1 MNVRLTGWLS
11 GFRRFGRGAVGA
23 TLAIALLL
31 LGAPGIAHA
40 GIYATVT
47 GTVTSLGQPVAGAE
61 VCLLPDQEY
70 CDYSTGSDGRYSI
83 QVPPGEV
90 QLKAT
95 WDENDDGTQL
105 TATSDT
111 FTAQDGGTYDNVD
124 LVLSGGTGIAGSVT
138 FSGGGERDGVVKV
151 FRVGPGGTETQAS
164 RRSFEGPSPIR
175 YAFRELSPGT
185 YVLRYSFAGYESQCF
200 GGTTCTQVS
209 VTDGEI
215 TSVSDVELVPLAPG
229 SVSGL
234 VVDSSGSPLAGVS
247 VTAQLDSDPSTT
259 SSTVTGTDGTF
270 SLAGLSSGL
279 GWDVRFEKKDYG
291 STDSWVVPVA
301 GANTALG
308 VVHLALSSTV
318 TGRVV
323 DTSGAGVAGVSVSL
337 EGNTDVSATTASD
350 GTYSFTGVPA
360 GRYRLY
366 AWAPDSTWRS
376 SYYPGVRYWADAT
389 RIGVPED
396 STVHLTNFT
405 MTKPVAISGRVTDSG
420 GQALG
425 DVLVTLYDE
434 QGDDVAT
441 THTTGSGDY
450 TFADEWPGTYTV
462 GAYLLNYRRTWLP
475 SAASLGDATWL
486 DATRDVATGTTIVM
500 PKLAGGPVSGTLL
513 DAEGNPVV
521 SGTVQLDGSGSRT
534 YSAAVDASGIFSL
547 SFVASGTYRV
557 GVYGDADCGEAGTPC
572 APVTVSVPASGVSG
586 LTVRLPR
593 TGIISGR
600 VTVPAGFDVAETSLN
615 LYSADGETWIDS
627 VGIGSAGT
635 YAFSVGYGTY
645 RLEAD
650 SDEDGLDPASATV
663 VVDSP
668 SITKNLT
675 LTARAMHSISGTITL
690 PQAEDWAEV
699 YVFDASTG
707 DLVDDDYLED
717 VGQGTIHYEVPGLA
731 DGTYVVGLSTRGESV
746 FYPAASTPEAAT
758 KVPLSGADVSDI
770 DFSLTATP
778 LVSGALSLPD
788 GVLPGESGYPG
799 IEFTNIDTDG
809 GRWVD
814 VADDG
819 SYQVHLPKGTYSVA
833 IDSDD
838 SLGTAPFTGRV
849 TVTGNTTAD
858 FALRV
863 GGWLGG
869 RLVDTDGVPLGDGE
883 VAVTLADG
891 TKVDGDVDPL
901 GYWAVGPLPAGS
913 FHFTAAAEGYRSSSS
928 ASAYTVTE
936 GNRTDTGTTQLSGAG
951 ELRVY
956 VNELT
961 GSPSVTIVATDL
973 SGTELQRTKAWAD
986 GDDYTL
992 NGLPA
997 GPVLVRFEGSRI
1009 TPQWWR
1015 NASTRADATQ
1025 VSLSADHAVTIY
1037 PRLGLATLQPGGVSG
1052 TVTNATGHDGVVRVT
1067 AISTEDG
1074 STHVVQAGA
1083 SGAYSVAGLDPGTYT
1098 VRGSVCVGYWMGD
1111 SGCMGAKIVAWY
1123 GGSSADTASV
1133 VTVAAGA
1140 TTTGIDLTVTNLTRF
1155 TTVGTASLT
1164 GTVKVGNTISVDTGT
1179 WSPAASSFTYQWL
1192 RDGLAITGA
1201 SSASY
1206 TVGIEDAARAVS
1218 VKVTAHLDGYAET
1231 SVLSASAIVPKP
1243 TLPTGTVALSSTTA
1257 TVGTPLTATPAGW
1270 LDGVSF
1276 TYQWLRNG
1284 TAIAGA
1290 TASSY
1295 VPTSADVGARISV
1308 KVSCRKDPYVGG
1320 SVTSAETAAVVVAAV
1335 PIQNFTSAPTPTIAG
1350 AAKIGATLTAVPG
1363 AWAPAPDGLAVQ
1375 WLRGGVAIPG
1385 ATATTYKVGATDAGL
1400 RLSVQVTA
1408 SKAGYSPLVRA
1419 SAPTAAVPYLGK
1431 TTAATPKISGTAKVG
1446 KTLKAKPGT
1455 WKPKGFGFTYQWY
1468 RSGVAIS
1475 GAKKASYKLTSA
1487 DKRSKIVVK
1496 VTGSKAGYPS
1506 VTKTSKATG
1515 KVK

>member
-1 MNVRLTGWLS
+1 MNVPLTGWLS
-11 GFRRFGRGAVGA
+11 GFRRIGRGVVGA
-23 TLAIALLL
+23 VLAMALLL
-31 LGAPGIAHA
+31 LGAPAIAHA
-40 GIYATVT
+40 EIFATVT
-47 GTVTSLGQPVAGAE
+47 GTVTSLGQPVARAD

-70 CDYSTGSDGRYSI
+70 CAFSTGADGRYSV

-95 WDENDDGTQL
+95 WDENDDGIQL
-105 TATSDT
+105 TATSET
-111 FTAQDGGTYDNVD
+111 FTAEAGGTYDNVN
-124 LVLSGGTGIAGSVT
+124 LVLTGGTGIAGSVT
-138 FSGGGERDGVVKV
+138 FSGRGQRDGVVKV
-151 FRVGPGGTETQAS
+151 FRVGPGGTETQVV
-164 RRSFEGPSPIR
+164 RRSFEGSSPIR
-175 YAFRELSPGT
+175 YAFRELSPGA

-200 GGTTCTQVS
+200 GGTTCTSVS
-209 VTDGEI
+209 VTEGEI

-234 VVDSSGSPLAGVS
+234 VVDSSGSPLSGVS
-247 VTAQLDSDPSTT
+247 VTAQLDSDSATT

-270 SLAGLSSGL
+270 SLTGLASGL
-279 GWDVRFEKKDYG
+279 DWDVKFEKTNYS

-308 VVHLALSSTV
+308 AVHLARSSTV
-318 TGRVV
+318 TGKVV
-323 DTSGAGVAGVSVSL
+323 DSSGAGIAGVSVSL
-337 EGNTDVSATTASD
+337 EGDTDVSATTASD
-350 GTYSFTGVPA
+350 GTYTFTGVPA

-366 AWAPDSTWRS
+366 AWATDSTWRS
-376 SYYPGVRYWADAT
+376 SYYPGVRNWADAT
-389 RIGVPED
+389 RIGVPEG

-434 QGDDVAT
+434 EGDDVAT
-441 THTTGSGDY
+441 SHSTDSGDY
-450 TFADEWPGTYTV
+450 TFAAEWPGTYTV

-475 SAASLGDATWL
+475 NAASMLDATWL
-486 DATRDVATGTTIVM
+486 DATRDVTTGTTIVM

-513 DAEGNPVV
+513 DAEGDPVV

-534 YSAAVDASGIFSL
+534 YSAAVDASGAFNL

-557 GVYGDADCGEAGTPC
+557 GVYGDVNCGEASTPC
-572 APVTVSVPASGVSG
+572 APVTVSVPAGGVSG
-586 LTVRLPR
+586 LTVRLPH
-593 TGIISGR
+593 TGIISGE
-600 VTVPAGFDVAETSLN
+600 VSVPAGFDVSDTSLN
-615 LYSADGETWIDS
+615 LYSADGETLIDS
-627 VGIGSAGT
+627 ASVGSAGT

-645 RLEAD
+645 RLEVD
-650 SDEDGLDPASATV
+650 SEEDGLVPASATV
-663 VVDSP
+663 VVDSA
-668 SITKNLT
+668 SVTKNIT
-675 LTARAMHSISGTITL
+675 LAARAMHSISGTITL
-690 PQAEDWAEV
+690 PQAEDWVAI
-699 YVFDASTG
+699 YAFDASTG
-707 DLVDDDYLED
+707 DMVDDDYLED
-717 VGQGTIHYEVPGLA
+717 VGQGTTHYEIPGLA
-731 DGTYVVGLSTRGESV
+731 DGTYVVGLSTRGETV

-758 KVPLSGADVSDI
+758 KVPLSGTDVSDI
-770 DFSLTATP
+770 DFSLVSTP
-778 LVSGALSLPD
+778 LVSGSLTLPQ
-788 GVLPGESGYPG
+788 GILPGESGYPG
-799 IEFTNIDTDG
+799 IEFTNIDTDA

-838 SLGTAPFTGRV
+838 SLGTAPFTGQV
-849 TVTGNTTAD
+849 TVTGDTTAD
-858 FALRV
+858 FALRL

-869 RLVDTDGVPLGDGE
+869 RLVDAAGVPLGDGE
-883 VAVTLADG
+883 IVVTLADG
-891 TKVDGDVDPL
+891 TKVDGDVDSL

-913 FHFTAAAEGYRSSSS
+913 YHFTAAAEGYRSSTS
-928 ASAYTVTE
+928 ASAYAVTE
-936 GNRTDTGTTQLSGAG
+936 GNRTETGTTQLSGAG

-973 SGTELQRTKAWAD
+973 SGTELQRTRAWAD

-992 NGLPA
+992 NGLPT

-1009 TPQWWR
+1009 TPEWWR

-1025 VSLSADHAVTIY
+1025 VSLSADHGVTIY
-1037 PRLGLATLQPGGVSG
+1037 PRLELATLQPGGVSG

-1074 STHVVQAGA
+1074 STHVVKADA
-1083 SGAYSVAGLDPGTYT
+1083 SGGYSVAGLVPGTYT

-1111 SGCMGAKIVAWY
+1111 SGCMGAKIVAWH

-1164 GTVKVGNTISVDTGT
+1164 GTVKVGNTVSVDTGT
-1179 WSPAASSFTYQWL
+1179 WSPTASSFTYQWL
-1192 RDGLAITGA
+1192 RDGLAITAA
-1201 SSASY
+1201 SSANY
-1206 TVGIEDAARAVS
+1206 TIGIEDAAKALS
-1218 VKVTAHLDGYAET
+1218 VKLTAHLDGYAET
-1231 SVLSASAIVPKP
+1231 SVLSASAVVPKP
-1243 TLPTGTVALSSTTA
+1243 TLPTGTVALSSTAA
-1257 TVGTPLTATPAGW
+1257 TVGTPVTATPAGW
-1270 LDGVSF
+1270 PGGVSF

-1284 TAIAGA
+1284 SAIAGA

-1295 VPTSADVGARISV
+1295 VPTSADVGARLSV
-1308 KVSCRKDPYVGG
+1308 KVSYRKDPYVGG
-1320 SVTSAETAAVVVAAV
+1320 SLTSAETAAVVVAVV
-1335 PIQNFTSAPTPTIAG
+1335 PIQSFTSAPTPTITG
-1350 AAKIGATLTAVPG
+1350 TAKIAATLTVVPG
-1363 AWAPAPDGLAVQ
+1363 AWAPVPDGIAVQ
-1375 WLRGGVAIPG
+1375 WLRGGVVIPG
-1385 ATATTYKVGATDAGL
+1385 ATGTSYKVAAADAGL

-1475 GAKKASYKLTSA
+1475 GATKAGYKLNSA
-1487 DKRSKIVVK
+1487 DKGSKIVVK
-1496 VTGSKAGYPS
+1496 VTGSKAGYAS
-1506 VTKTSKATG
+1506 ITKTSKATG